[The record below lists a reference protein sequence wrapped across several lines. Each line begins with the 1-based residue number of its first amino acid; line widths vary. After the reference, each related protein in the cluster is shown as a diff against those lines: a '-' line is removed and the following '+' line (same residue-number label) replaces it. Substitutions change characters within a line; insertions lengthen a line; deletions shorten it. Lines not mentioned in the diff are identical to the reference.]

1 MATVEKMTL
10 TRLLTTLKQ
19 LDQKAKDYLQ
29 TNHLLVYVGMGDV
42 KTNIRDNRPLDE
54 MTRLIQAEH
63 DTIDTVLARQLAMSR
78 ALKKANAETKVSLYG
93 QEMTIADAIA
103 EKHLLPHKKS
113 LLTVY
118 KRAMDEA
125 TRLCASQQE
134 EFRKR
139 VDVLTEATI
148 GKENTS
154 TTAEMRVIEVAKLTE
169 QQRATWGPS
178 IVDPLKLADKII
190 KLQTEISEIE
200 IELDERLSV
209 INATTT
215 VDITY

>member
-1 MATVEKMTL
+1 MATTEEMTL
-10 TRLLTTLKQ
+10 TRLLTTLSQ
-19 LDQKAKDYLQ
+19 LEQKAKEYVT
-29 TNHLLVYVGMGDV
+29 TNHLLVYVGMGDA
-42 KTNIRDNRPLDE
+42 KTNIRDNRPMEE

-63 DTIDTVLARQLAMSR
+63 DTIDTVLNRQLAMSR

-93 QEMTIADAIA
+93 KEMTIADVIA
-103 EKHLLPHKKS
+103 EKHLLPHKKA
-113 LLTVY
+113 LLTLF
-118 KRAMDEA
+118 KRAMDDA
-125 TRLCASQQE
+125 TRLCASQQD

-148 GKENTS
+148 GKENTGIPP
-154 TTAEMRVIEVAKLTE
+154 EMRVLEVAKLTE

-178 IVDPLKLADKII
+178 IVDPLKLADKIT
-190 KLQTEISEIE
+190 KLTNEIEEIE

-215 VDITY
+215 VKITY